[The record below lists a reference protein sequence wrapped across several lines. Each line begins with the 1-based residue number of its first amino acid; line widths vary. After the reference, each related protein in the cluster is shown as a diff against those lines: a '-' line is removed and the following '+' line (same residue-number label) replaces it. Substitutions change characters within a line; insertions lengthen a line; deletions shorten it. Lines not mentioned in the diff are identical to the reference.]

1 MADYWISFR
10 VDGSGHPRRY
20 DALIAAMNENGTGFW
35 DGPTSFVC
43 MTSALTIEALG
54 AKLKAAIDPR
64 YDLFVMRE
72 IGKDDT
78 RYAGLP
84 GDGFTAFFPKA
95 KKL

>member
-1 MADYWISFR
+1 
-10 VDGSGHPRRY
+10 
-20 DALIAAMNENGTGFW
+20 
-35 DGPTSFVC
+35 